1 MRVIAGAK
9 MAGANAGETSPR
21 PSSLSL
27 LEGRASAWRYP
38 FRSLGRAPE
47 PFAVE

>member
-1 MRVIAGAK
+1 